1 MLKDNKQLGQR
12 QSYFP
17 KSWEVISFYFLNS
30 GFHCNPFCCP
40 ETPCRAAGALHYSPV
55 LKNVWLKICLLG
67 NRQMSYYFCCLQS
80 LPQPDD
86 SESFPKLIRPLY
98 LLRRAFRSASKG
110 QTWRVWI
117 KNLHPQMSTTRLRW
131 FSSSLQDERRL
142 CCKSASPLADEDP
155 WTTSSHVEVYTA
167 GICT

>member
-110 QTWRVWI
+110 QRTF
-117 KNLHPQMSTTRLRW
+117 TLRW
-131 FSSSLQDERRL
+131 ALLVWDGLAPHFGMKGGCAVSL
-142 CCKSASPLADEDP
+142 PLP
-155 WTTSSHVEVYTA
+155 WLMRTPGQGVEVYTA
-167 GICT
+167 GFCT